1 MILSAA
7 TAKGVATHGAIVER
21 AIELVRK
28 QGLESL
34 SIGGLAQAAAMSKS
48 GVFAHFGSREDLQ
61 LAVLDAV
68 AEDFSQQ
75 VLAQAFHQPRG
86 VQRLRAILAGW
97 MDWTHGAGCPMIA
110 AVIEYDDRPG
120 TIRDRVVH
128 WQRRLREALTRAVQ
142 LAIETGELRAG
153 TDPAQFAF
161 EMFGVVLVLHHD
173 TRLFGG
179 TDAIVRATRAFD
191 RLVADH
197 AT

>member
-1 MILSAA
+1 MMLSAA

-68 AEDFSQQ
+68 AEDFSRK
-75 VLAQAFHQPRG
+75 VLGQAFLQPRG
-86 VQRLRAILAGW
+86 VKRLRAILAGW

-128 WQRRLREALTRAVQ
+128 WQRRLREALIRAVQ
-142 LAIETGELRAG
+142 LAVETGELRED
-153 TDPAQFAF
+153 TDAAQFAF
-161 EMFGVVLVLHHD
+161 EMFGIVLVLHHD

-191 RLVADH
+191 RLIADY

>member
-1 MILSAA
+1 MVLAAA

-21 AIELVRK
+21 AIELTRR

-34 SIGGLAQAAAMSKS
+34 SIGSVAQAAAMSKS

-68 AEDFSQQ
+68 AEDFSRK
-75 VLAQAFHQPRG
+75 VLQAAFRQPRG
-86 VQRLRAILAGW
+86 VRRLRAILSGW
-97 MDWTHGAGCPMIA
+97 MDWTQGAGCPMIA

-142 LAIETGELRAG
+142 LAVDTGELRTD
-153 TDPAQFAF
+153 TDPAQVAF
-161 EMFGVVLVLHHD
+161 EMFGIVLVLHHD
-173 TRLFGG
+173 ARLFGG
-179 TDAIVRATRAFD
+179 TDPVVRATHAFD
-191 RLVADH
+191 RLMAAH
-197 AT
+197 AA

>member
-68 AEDFSQQ
+68 AEDFSRK
-75 VLAQAFHQPRG
+75 VLGQAFLQPRG
-86 VQRLRAILAGW
+86 VKRLRAILAGW

-128 WQRRLREALTRAVQ
+128 WQRRLREALIRAVQ
-142 LAIETGELRAG
+142 LAVETGELRED
-153 TDPAQFAF
+153 TDAAQFAF
-161 EMFGVVLVLHHD
+161 EMFGIVLVLHHD

-191 RLVADH
+191 RLIADY

>member
-1 MILSAA
+1 MILAAA
-7 TAKGVATHGAIVER
+7 TAKGVATRSAIVER

-68 AEDFSQQ
+68 AEDFSRK
-75 VLAQAFHQPRG
+75 VLQAAFRQPRG
-86 VQRLRAILAGW
+86 VRRLRAILSGW

-120 TIRDRVVH
+120 VIRDRVVH
-128 WQRRLREALTRAVQ
+128 WQRRLREALTQAVQ
-142 LAIETGELRAG
+142 LAIETRVLRRD
-153 TDPAQFAF
+153 TDAAQVAF
-161 EMFGVVLVLHHD
+161 EMFGIVLVLHHD

-179 TDAIVRATRAFD
+179 TEAIVRATHAFD
-191 RLVADH
+191 RLMADH

>member
-21 AIELVRK
+21 AIELVRR

-34 SIGGLAQAAAMSKS
+34 SIGGLAHAAAMSKS

-68 AEDFSQQ
+68 AEDFSQK
-75 VLAQAFHQPRG
+75 VLAPAFLQPRG
-86 VQRLRAILAGW
+86 VKRLRAILAGW

-142 LAIETGELRAG
+142 LAVEAGELRED

-161 EMFGVVLVLHHD
+161 EMFGIVLVLHHD

-197 AT
+197 AA

>member
-1 MILSAA
+1 MILAAA
-7 TAKGVATHGAIVER
+7 TAKGVATRSAIVER

-68 AEDFSQQ
+68 AEDFSRK
-75 VLAQAFHQPRG
+75 VLQAAFRQPRG
-86 VQRLRAILAGW
+86 VRRLRAILSGW

-120 TIRDRVVH
+120 AIRDRVVH
-128 WQRRLREALTRAVQ
+128 WQRRLREALTQAVQ
-142 LAIETGELRAG
+142 LAIETRELRRD
-153 TDPAQFAF
+153 TDAAQVAF
-161 EMFGVVLVLHHD
+161 EMFGIVLVLHHD

-179 TDAIVRATRAFD
+179 TDAIVRATHAFD
-191 RLVADH
+191 RLMADH

>member
-1 MILSAA
+1 MILAA
-7 TAKGVATHGAIVER
+7 VTAKGVATRGAIVER
-21 AIELVRK
+21 AIELVRR

-34 SIGGLAQAAAMSKS
+34 SIGGLAQVAAMSKS

-68 AEDFSQQ
+68 AEDFSRK
-75 VLAQAFHQPRG
+75 VLQAAFRQPRG
-86 VQRLRAILAGW
+86 VRRLRAILSGW

-120 TIRDRVVH
+120 AIRDRVVH
-128 WQRRLREALTRAVQ
+128 WQRRLREALTQAVQ
-142 LAIETGELRAG
+142 LAIETGELRDD
-153 TDPAQFAF
+153 TDAAQVAF
-161 EMFGVVLVLHHD
+161 EMFGIVLVLHHD

-179 TDAIVRATRAFD
+179 TDAIVRATHAFD
-191 RLVADH
+191 RLMADH

>member
-1 MILSAA
+1 MMLSAA

-68 AEDFSQQ
+68 AEDFSRK
-75 VLAQAFHQPRG
+75 VLGQAFLQPRG
-86 VQRLRAILAGW
+86 VKRLRAILAGW

-128 WQRRLREALTRAVQ
+128 WQRRLREALIRAVQ
-142 LAIETGELRAG
+142 LAVETGELRG
-153 TDPAQFAF
+153 DTDAAQFAF
-161 EMFGVVLVLHHD
+161 EMFGIVLVLHHD

-191 RLVADH
+191 RLIADY